1 MDLSNSVTPSPPLTM
16 AAVRG
21 WGGRGGGEE
30 NKKMLIYGNVLRFL
44 ASYSEKQ
51 STLLEIYLQKNL
63 QCQGM
68 FIGGGT
74 VPTHPNKIIV
84 ESLINIFFLLV
95 QSAAV
100 TFHFARLRGCK
111 TKLSCC
117 IRTQTFYNPTEKKQ
131 CGAGEDFIFS
141 LINQSSFICTVLIK
155 KII

>member
-1 MDLSNSVTPSPPLTM
+1 
-16 AAVRG
+16 
-21 WGGRGGGEE
+21 
-30 NKKMLIYGNVLRFL
+30 
-44 ASYSEKQ
+44 
-51 STLLEIYLQKNL
+51 
-63 QCQGM
+63 M

-131 CGAGEDFIFS
+131 CGAGEDSIFS

-155 KII
+155 KKKIERKTWGFT